1 MGDDQN
7 IVLFEMSTLQSKN
20 IENIDDTDCTT
31 TVTMMLEDQNRKTWI
46 EKLKYNSFLMYL
58 CAVALFLVIDIILYV
73 VSTERSDFSIN
84 GVIARIFEWYYL
96 INPYLLLRGFALGS
110 VYSYVISLALKVE

>member
-1 MGDDQN
+1 MGDNQN
-7 IVLFEMSTLQSKN
+7 IVSLEMSTLQS
-20 IENIDDTDCTT
+20 ENTENMDDTDCTT

-46 EKLKYNSFLMYL
+46 EKLKYNSILMYL

-84 GVIARIFEWYYL
+84 EVIARIFE
-96 INPYLLLRGFALGS
+96 
-110 VYSYVISLALKVE
+110 